1 MTEASISIIALSQ
14 QHDFEFTLT
23 RAKFEQICQPF
34 FDRLLPPVTKALED
48 AKINKAA
55 IDEIVMVGGCT
66 YIPKVRSI
74 I

>member
-14 QHDFEFTLT
+14 QHDFEFILT
-23 RAKFEQICQPF
+23 RAKFEQICHTF
-34 FDRLLPPVTKALED
+34 FDRLIPPLTKALED

>member
-1 MTEASISIIALSQ
+1 V
-14 QHDFEFTLT
+14 T
-23 RAKFEQICQPF
+23 R
-34 FDRLLPPVTKALED
+34 ALED

-66 YIPKVRSI
+66 YIPKVRNI